1 MKNFLLFNLLLAM
14 SFFGV
19 QTVKAEVVLNSTN
32 FPDPVFRMFVSKETS
47 TPLGEVI
54 PDSWFESHPYF
65 EIENLE
71 ITSLKGIEYFVGLK
85 RLECGHNKISTL
97 DLSHN
102 TQLEIVR
109 CAYNELTSLNV
120 STLTKLTSLDCGF
133 NELTSL
139 DVSHNTKLQFLHVR
153 ENQLTSLDVTNNS
166 ELKSLYCDKN
176 NLTSLNVA
184 NNLDL
189 EALTCDGN
197 KLSSLDVS
205 MLPLLYTLSCRSN
218 KLTSLDVTH
227 NMALEHIDCN
237 ANSLTSLD
245 VTKNWRLRQ
254 LYANFCNLQ
263 QIDLTNNSF
272 LEELDVRRNPLT
284 SLYLDE
290 NPELRWLF
298 CADCQ
303 LSILDLYECKKL
315 EMIYIGGNRLLSV
328 RGLDQ
333 ITNPDYNSCDF
344 GEQKSTRRFYR
355 VAYNS
360 SEANAWALPYS
371 SATYMNNADR
381 IENFKVDGIPTTPIV
396 YNGWLIVSTDLKE
409 IPRKVTYDFKAFEG
423 KKMSVIVNYDVIDY
437 SIKVDGVN
445 LTSLNMNDIPGAK
458 EGKAYIDDESA
469 QGGSLGW
476 ANKPTLILDNATLEW
491 DGKNEG
497 IYSSTNY
504 SIKVIGDCSIKAPNE
519 TGIYLDC
526 SQLNIKGGGKLHIF
540 SKYRTFDSWLGSQL
554 TIQDNTVV
562 IAESEESEC
571 YYSEEWDT
579 FTIKEGSVFAAY
591 SKRKPIDPA
600 NRPVFGEGIDVRYP
614 VGAYLGDWY
623 VLYADGTEVKNDW
636 VFIGPG
642 DQATQ
647 DLIATGVENINAD
660 VNDNL
665 NLNQDIY
672 NLAGQKVGEGYKG
685 IVIKDG
691 KKILRK

>member
-1 MKNFLLFNLLLAM
+1 
-14 SFFGV
+14 
-19 QTVKAEVVLNSTN
+19 
-32 FPDPVFRMFVSKETS
+32 
-47 TPLGEVI
+47 
-54 PDSWFESHPYF
+54 
-65 EIENLE
+65 
-71 ITSLKGIEYFVGLK
+71 
-85 RLECGHNKISTL
+85 
-97 DLSHN
+97 
-102 TQLEIVR
+102 
-109 CAYNELTSLNV
+109 
-120 STLTKLTSLDCGF
+120 
-133 NELTSL
+133 
-139 DVSHNTKLQFLHVR
+139 
-153 ENQLTSLDVTNNS
+153 
-166 ELKSLYCDKN
+166 
-176 NLTSLNVA
+176 
-184 NNLDL
+184 
-189 EALTCDGN
+189 
-197 KLSSLDVS
+197 
-205 MLPLLYTLSCRSN
+205 
-218 KLTSLDVTH
+218 
-227 NMALEHIDCN
+227 
-237 ANSLTSLD
+237 
-245 VTKNWRLRQ
+245 
-254 LYANFCNLQ
+254 
-263 QIDLTNNSF
+263 
-272 LEELDVRRNPLT
+272 
-284 SLYLDE
+284 
-290 NPELRWLF
+290 
-298 CADCQ
+298 
-303 LSILDLYECKKL
+303 
-315 EMIYIGGNRLLSV
+315 
-328 RGLDQ
+328 
-333 ITNPDYNSCDF
+333 
-344 GEQKSTRRFYR
+344 
-355 VAYNS
+355 
-360 SEANAWALPYS
+360 
-371 SATYMNNADR
+371 MNNADR
-381 IENFKVDGIPTTPIV
+381 IENFKVNGYPRTPIV
-396 YNGWLIVSTDLKE
+396 YNGWLIVSTNLKQ
-409 IPRKVTYDFKAFEG
+409 IPRRVTYDFKAFEG

-445 LTSLNMNDIPGAK
+445 LTSLNMNDIPGTK

-562 IAESEESEC
+562 IAESAESEC

-636 VFIGPG
+636 VFIGPD

-647 DLIATGVENINAD
+647 DLIATGIENINAD